1 MSRASRCRGTVKMLS
16 VLTTDGRGSPSALP
30 IETSVGS
37 PREVRV
43 TRATTTAPIV
53 SQTASLVSTTTGR
66 GPIGGGSSAHQTS
79 ALRIGPGR
87 LAAPLSALDL
97 GQLRQQGQLGG
108 GDVRGL
114 DVRDCFRLDV
124 ASQRCLDDVGQGT
137 PLVTGEPPQFLLDL
151 ITNLN
156 DHPFII
162 RCRTNLG
169 NRGNGMVGI
178 SGILIVGA
186 IHWSSWRSTLPE
198 PRCRAG

>member
-37 PREVRV
+37 LREVRV

-66 GPIGGGSSAHQTS
+66 GPTGGGRSAHQTS

-97 GQLRQQGQLGG
+97 GQLGQHGQLGG

-114 DVRDCFRLDV
+114 DVHDRFRLDV
-124 ASQRCLDDVGQGT
+124 ASQGCFDDVSQGS
-137 PLVTGEPPQFLLDL
+137 PLVTGEPPQFLLNL
-151 ITNLN
+151 IANLN
-156 DHPFII
+156 DHAFII

-169 NRGNGMVGI
+169 NRG
-178 SGILIVGA
+178 S
-186 IHWSSWRSTLPE
+186 R
-198 PRCRAG
+198 RARHPGTHQRNQATA